1 MARSQALEKGAPM
14 SRDEQMERE
23 ANEFA
28 MRLLVPDKFLAKE
41 NLDFDLADDEGLA
54 KLAKKYQVSMGVMM
68 IRIEQFRKSGEQKSR
83 RGR

>member
-1 MARSQALEKGAPM
+1 M

-28 MRLLVPDKFLAKE
+28 MHLLVPDKFLAKE

-68 IRIEQFRKSGEQKSR
+68 IRIEQFRKSAEQKIR
-83 RGR
+83 RRK